1 MKRHESGTMNSCKEV
16 ERKIIIYYELVHYFH
31 DHWLSVR
38 YEYAFTGKAASM
50 HFTLNENQ
58 NDYINNVRN

>member
-1 MKRHESGTMNSCKEV
+1 MKRHEIGTMNSCKEV
-16 ERKIIIYYELVHYFH
+16 ERKIINDNLSIASIITGLVFVMNMH
-31 DHWLSVR
+31 LQV
-38 YEYAFTGKAASM
+38 KL